1 MDINAYDD
9 NYFDKDAPSTA
20 DEQQV
25 LIVSDQGMADM
36 SPSQRLEFYEHNLF
50 ARRQQI
56 EVAWL
61 DIGKMCNDIIT
72 QKLYKQAKDES
83 GNHFR
88 TAKAY
93 FQDLDRRFHEKG
105 YSVGYSSIN
114 RFVADYRLFI
124 ESGRMTP
131 QEAVTVGKENLQIM
145 APKVRKLEKE
155 GKQEEADQLV
165 QEVKDAAMVMGGLPA
180 SEVRNAVDDSDDTIR
195 KGLNLE
201 FKQGAFGFKLE
212 KLLLWWG
219 GKSIDVLKRELSEDQ
234 MQWLNRRMGIK
245 PKEWKDG

>member
-1 MDINAYDD
+1 MEDEVNEQALVQQSYAW
-9 NYFDKDAPSTA
+9 DALPP
-20 DEQQV
+20 EE
-25 LIVSDQGMADM
+25 
-36 SPSQRLEFYEHNLF
+36 RLLHYEHHLF
-50 ARRQQI
+50 ERRQQI

-61 DIGKMCNDIIT
+61 EIGKMCSEIIDK
-72 QKLYKQAKDES
+72 KLYKYAKDEQ
-83 GNHFR
+83 GNAFR

-124 ESGRMTP
+124 DSGRMTP
-131 QEAVTVGKENLQIM
+131 EEAVTVGKENLQIM

-155 GKQEEADQLV
+155 GKVEEADALV
-165 QEVKDAAMVMGGLPA
+165 NEVKDAAMVMGGLP
-180 SEVRNAVDDSDDTIR
+180 SHEVRNAVDDTDDTIR

-201 FKQGAFGFKLE
+201 FKKGNFGFKLE

-219 GKSIDVLKRELSEDQ
+219 GHSVDVFKRELSEEQ
-234 MQWLNRRMGIK
+234 MNWLNKRMGIK
-245 PKEWKDG
+245 PKEWKD